1 MPDSIREEIQQI
13 QTWLSNKLIEVWKRD
28 YKNDLG
34 KLHFEQD
41 PHISLTKVGVMLQL
55 HWINEFTSTL
65 RNRLQRA
72 KVSYVTFG
80 EIVMFMN
87 EDKTRI
93 FIGKF
98 AKL

>member
-13 QTWLSNKLIEVWKRD
+13 QTWLSNKLIEVWKRE

-65 RNRLQRA
+65 RNRLQPA

-98 AKL
+98 PKL